1 MAKHIKLF
9 KNMIENYMMGS
20 FLYQTLIFFVSTQ
33 ENAFKL
39 QIVAILV
46 VFWKISGKSM
56 LIAHFIAAKK
66 KLAADFL

>member
-9 KNMIENYMMGS
+9 KNMIENYKMGS

-46 VFWKISGKSM
+46 DFWQYLVNHS
-56 LIAHFIAAKK
+56 
-66 KLAADFL
+66 